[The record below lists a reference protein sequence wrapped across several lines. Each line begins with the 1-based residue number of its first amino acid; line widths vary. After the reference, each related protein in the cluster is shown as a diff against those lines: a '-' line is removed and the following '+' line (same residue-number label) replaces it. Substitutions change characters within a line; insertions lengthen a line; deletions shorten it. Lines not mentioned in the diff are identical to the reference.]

1 MATSSGL
8 DDIQKNTEAP
18 RYYRRSPN
26 RFEVEVDSPAPQL
39 LVVSENW
46 YPGWKAIVN
55 GTPQKIYR
63 ANGTLMGVLISPG
76 HTQIDFIYR
85 PTHFTWSVFL
95 TVAALLTLLATAS
108 LNFRRK
114 VPVEAQVP

>member
-1 MATSSGL
+1 M
-8 DDIQKNTEAP
+8 
-18 RYYRRSPN
+18 
-26 RFEVEVDSPAPQL
+26 
-39 LVVSENW
+39 
-46 YPGWKAIVN
+46 N

-76 HTQIDFIYR
+76 HSQIDFTYR

-108 LNFRRK
+108 LNLSRK